1 VLCDLLACLIN
12 WYVET
17 VTCSCCQVAETDVH
31 SCSVP
36 YSIMITVGT
45 GQEFSFT
52 PWGIVSGFFWV
63 PGGVA
68 MVYAI
73 KSAGLA
79 IGMGIGSSF
88 IVLVSFT
95 WGIFIFQERVE
106 SRVDA
111 SLAILLMMAGLWG
124 MAYYSSPKAQIEMD
138 HDIVES
144 VEYRGVHGHSS
155 DVADE
160 EESFHEES
168 DVYDDV
174 TEPSPDVAICGRKV
188 SRRKLG
194 MAAAVFNGAWG
205 GSIMVPM
212 KFAPADANGRGYVIS
227 FAIGASIVT
236 LFLWLLRYSYNV
248 GRTRS
253 VVKAYDALPS
263 FHLRVMWLPGALSGT
278 LWSIGNFFSILSVE
292 HLGEGVGYS
301 VVQAAMLVSGLWGI
315 FWFREIVC
323 ATAISKWFVSAG
335 LTITGILLLSYEH
348 HEVQ

>member
-1 VLCDLLACLIN
+1 MNYTLSLLLL
-12 WYVET
+12 YK
-17 VTCSCCQVAETDVH
+17 
-31 SCSVP
+31 
-36 YSIMITVGT
+36 

-73 KSAGLA
+73 KAAGLA

-95 WGIFIFQERVE
+95 WGIFIFRERVE
-106 SRVDA
+106 SRAGA
-111 SLAILLMMAGLWG
+111 SFAILLMMAGLWG
-124 MAYYSSPKAQIEMD
+124 MAYYSSPQAQQQHEMEDVIDHVSVVVEVVHPDGYSGVRRQETHRIEN
-138 HDIVES
+138 
-144 VEYRGVHGHSS
+144 
-155 DVADE
+155 E
-160 EESFHEES
+160 EETFHEEI
-168 DVYDDV
+168 DVYDDNGS
-174 TEPSPDVAICGRKV
+174 TATGETAPLPDVVIWGRKV
-188 SRRKLG
+188 SQRKLG

-212 KFAPADANGRGYVIS
+212 KWAPADANGRGYVIS
-227 FAIGASIVT
+227 FAIGASVVT
-236 LFLWLLRYSYNV
+236 LLLWAVRYCYNSCK
-248 GRTRS
+248 TKS
-253 VVKAYDALPS
+253 ALKAYEALPS
-263 FHLRVMWLPGALSGT
+263 LHLKVLWLPGALSGT

-315 FWFREIVC
+315 FAFHEITC
-323 ATAISKWFVSAG
+323 ATAITYWFISAG
-335 LTITGILLLSYEH
+335 LTIAGILLLSYEH

>member
-1 VLCDLLACLIN
+1 MLVALLVMKIL
-12 WYVET
+12 T
-17 VTCSCCQVAETDVH
+17 SPL
-31 SCSVP
+31 SL
-36 YSIMITVGT
+36 

-52 PWGIVSGFFWV
+52 PWGIVSGLFWV

-73 KSAGLA
+73 KAAGLA

-95 WGIFIFQERVE
+95 WGIFVFRERVE
-106 SRVDA
+106 SRAGA
-111 SLAILLMMAGLWG
+111 SFAILLMMTGLWG
-124 MAYYSSPKAQIEMD
+124 MSYYSSPQAQHLEPGEIV
-138 HDIVES
+138 DIHCDGYS
-144 VEYRGVHGHSS
+144 GVNPNEHSS
-155 DVADE
+155 DVDE
-160 EESFHEES
+160 NDQDESFQEET
-168 DVYDDV
+168 DVFDD
-174 TEPSPDVAICGRKV
+174 EASLAPLPDVSICGRKI
-188 SRRKLG
+188 SQRKLG

-212 KFAPADANGRGYVIS
+212 KYAPPDANGRGYVIS

-236 LFLWLLRYSYNV
+236 LFLWVLRYSYNLS
-248 GRTRS
+248 RS
-253 VVKAYDALPS
+253 RSFAKAYEALPS
-263 FHLRVMWLPGALSGT
+263 LHLRVLWFPGSLSGT

-315 FWFREIVC
+315 FWFKEIVC
-323 ATAISKWFVSAG
+323 ATAITYWFISAG
-335 LTITGILLLSYEH
+335 LTISGILLLSYEH

>member
-1 VLCDLLACLIN
+1 M
-12 WYVET
+12 Y
-17 VTCSCCQVAETDVH
+17 CSDVN
-31 SCSVP
+31 V
-36 YSIMITVGT
+36 

-73 KSAGLA
+73 KAAGLA

-95 WGIFIFQERVE
+95 WGIFIFEEKVE
-106 SRVDA
+106 SRALA
-111 SLAILLMMAGLWG
+111 SLAIVLMMAGLWG
-124 MAYYSSPKAQIEMD
+124 MSYYSSPQAQHIETD
-138 HDIVES
+138 NHSVES
-144 VEYRGVHGHSS
+144 HPVGYRGVQPHSS
-155 DVADE
+155 DTEDE
-160 EESFHEES
+160 EESFQEET
-168 DVYDDV
+168 DVYDEDAQDA
-174 TEPSPDVAICGRKV
+174 PPPDVAICGRKV
-188 SRRKLG
+188 SQRKLG

-212 KFAPADANGRGYVIS
+212 KFAPSDADGRGYVIS
-227 FAIGASIVT
+227 FAIGASVVT
-236 LFLWLLRYSYNV
+236 LLLWLLRYSYYL
-248 GRTRS
+248 GRSRS
-253 VVKAYDALPS
+253 VVKAYQALPS
-263 FHLRVMWLPGALSGT
+263 LHLSVLWFPGALSGT

-323 ATAISKWFVSAG
+323 ATAITYWFVSAG
-335 LTITGILLLSYEH
+335 LTIAGILLLSYEH